1 MPNPTTFEKIKG
13 LALSAVELKSMTNW
27 ADPVIEEFLNMIRAL
42 VTISELLD
50 IEIDQKLEEI
60 RTDFLDGSIPF
71 VESGYLVEDNARLTW
86 DSINHILGIVGIVS
100 STGRRKNVTRINSGP
115 YNILYTN
122 EIIMVDTDTIDITIN
137 LPAGVDGQAY
147 KIVNCGTSGNIV
159 TINPNGTELL
169 NGVNAPETLYDSEN
183 LDLSYDSTEGWF

>member
-1 MPNPTTFEKIKG
+1 MPDITTFEKIKG
-13 LALSAVELKSMTNW
+13 LSLSAFEIKTLTNW
-27 ADPVIEEFLNMIRAL
+27 PDPIIDEFLNMIQGL
-42 VTISELLD
+42 VKIAELLD

-60 RTDFLDGSIPF
+60 KTDFFQGSIPF
-71 VESGYLVEDNARLTW
+71 VSGGFLDEDNARLTW
-86 DSINHILGIVGIVS
+86 DSINHTLGVVGIIS
-100 STGRRKNVTRINSGP
+100 SSGRRKNVTRIDSTP
-115 YNILYTN
+115 YDISYAE

-159 TINPNGTELL
+159 TINPNGTDLL